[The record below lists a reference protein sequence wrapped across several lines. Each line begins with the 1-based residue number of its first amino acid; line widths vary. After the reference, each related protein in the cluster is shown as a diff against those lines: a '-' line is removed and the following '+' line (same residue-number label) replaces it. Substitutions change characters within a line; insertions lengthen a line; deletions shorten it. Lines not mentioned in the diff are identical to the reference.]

1 MALLP
6 EDFGRIS
13 TLARLA
19 FEPAQAEQL
28 RAQLN
33 DFFSLVEAMKAVD
46 TTDVEPLPHPFATIQ
61 ELALRLADDQVLE
74 PNRRQTN
81 MVNAPACDNGVFL
94 VPRVIE

>member
-6 EDFGRIS
+6 EDFSRIS

-33 DFFSLVEAMKAVD
+33 DFFSLVDTMKSVD
-46 TTDVEPLPHPFATIQ
+46 TKGVEPLSHPFATVQ
-61 ELALRLADDQVLE
+61 EVALRLADDQALE
-74 PNRRQTN
+74 PNQREAN
-81 MVNAPACDNGVFL
+81 MANAPARDNGVFL